1 MYLLFPVYFA
11 IIKITHNEFKENAMD
26 PQIILLKQSELS
38 AEKESELCLLLS
50 EEERTDLNK
59 IRDTARRQLKLHAH
73 ARLREEA
80 ARLMHMHPADLVFS
94 KGEHGKPFL
103 MQDEELHF
111 SLSYT
116 KDAAVIALAG
126 QPIGIDIEKI
136 RPHRMRFAKNLGT
149 PHELSV
155 LRAAPDDLMLF
166 YTFWTRKEAWLKLT
180 GSGLTVPLTSFDV
193 WDGPVAARLSTF
205 RKDDY
210 CISFCM

>member
-1 MYLLFPVYFA
+1 MY
-11 IIKITHNEFKENAMD
+11 
-26 PQIILLKQSELS
+26 PQIILLKQSELP

-50 EEERTDLNK
+50 KEERTDLNK

-73 ARLREEA
+73 ARLRQEA
-80 ARLMHMHPADLVFS
+80 ARVLHMQPEDLIFS

-155 LRAAPDDLMLF
+155 LR
-166 YTFWTRKEAWLKLT
+166 EI
-180 GSGLTVPLTSFDV
+180 PLNINAK
-193 WDGPVAARLSTF
+193 P
-205 RKDDY
+205 
-210 CISFCM
+210 